1 MTMQRILSTLLLTM
15 FAGIA
20 AAAPDA
26 ALVEAGRAIYRD
38 GRLPSGGAIE
48 AKRAG
53 SDSMEGAPAACAN
66 CHQRSG
72 LGLSEGAVVTPP
84 VSGPALFEKASAT
97 PAGRRAPGMEFRD
110 YSFRTRPAYD
120 DATLARAI
128 REGVNPSGEKLK
140 DLMPRYALAD
150 ADMKA
155 LIAYLHTLSAQPSP
169 GVDGARVK
177 VATVITPDAPPAQ
190 RDEYLGVLRAC
201 AADHPEWHLHE
212 WTLQGPSATWPGQLR
227 ERIAR
232 EPVFAVLSGIGGPD
246 WAPVQRFC
254 DGQSVPCLFPN
265 VIVPG
270 SRVPS
275 WYTFYFFR
283 GVELEATVFM
293 SEIKRR
299 HAERPV
305 PRVMQVI
312 GKGAAPRGGSM
323 ILDALYDAGIQLEE
337 TEKDVSKLDEDDVL
351 ILWLNP
357 EELAAL
363 MKRVPTPPR
372 GTLVLVSGLL
382 AGLEDAPLTPAWKEA
397 AQLSYPYDAA
407 ARWKLRMERN
417 LQPWLAQHHLKPGDM
432 RLQGNTL
439 AACNVFSESLLR
451 MNGTFMRDYLV
462 ETIENYP
469 TAMGNA
475 PAPEAFPR
483 FSLGPGQRFSSKGAY
498 LVRFVS
504 PQDKRVAPVR
514 DEWIVP

>member
-1 MTMQRILSTLLLTM
+1 MTMQRFLSVTLLAI
-15 FAGIA
+15 FA
-20 AAAPDA
+20 AAAHAAPDE
-26 ALVEAGRAIYRD
+26 ALVNAGRAIYRD
-38 GRLPSGGAIE
+38 GVLTSGASLV
-48 AKRAG
+48 ARRAG
-53 SDSMEGAPAACAN
+53 SDAVEGTAAACAN

-84 VSGPALFEKASAT
+84 VSAPVLFEKAVPT

-110 YSFRTRPAYD
+110 YPFRTRPAYD

-128 REGVNPSGEKLK
+128 REGVNPAGETLK
-140 DLMPRYALAD
+140 DLMPRYTLAD
-150 ADMKA
+150 ADMNA
-155 LIAYLHTLSAQPSP
+155 LVAYLHTLSAQPSP
-169 GVDGARVK
+169 GVVGNRVQ
-177 VATVITPDAPPAQ
+177 VATVITPDASPQQ
-190 RDEYLGVLRAC
+190 RDEYLGVMRAC
-201 AADHPEWHLHE
+201 AADHPEWQLHE
-212 WTLQGPSATWPGQLR
+212 WTLQGPTATWPGQLR
-227 ERIAR
+227 ERNTR
-232 EPVFAVLSGIGGPD
+232 EPVFAVLSGVGGID

-254 DGQSVPCLFPN
+254 EAQSVPCLFPN

-270 SRVPS
+270 ARVPG

-293 SEIKRR
+293 AEIKRR
-299 HAERPV
+299 HGERPV

-312 GKGAAPRGGSM
+312 GKGAAPRGGSLM
-323 ILDALYDAGIQLEE
+323 LDSLYDAGIQLEE
-337 TEKDVSKLDEDDVL
+337 DEKDVSKLGEDDVL
-351 ILWLNP
+351 ILWQSP

-363 MKRVPTPPR
+363 MKRVPMPPK

-382 AGLEDAPLTPAWKEA
+382 AGLEDAPLNPAWKA
-397 AQLSYPYDAA
+397 VAQVSYPYDAA
-407 ARWKLRMERN
+407 ARWKLRMDRN
-417 LQPWLAQHHLKPGDM
+417 LKPWLARHHLKAGDM

-451 MNGTFMRDYLV
+451 MNGKFMRDYLV

-504 PQDKRVAPVR
+504 PQDKRVTPVR